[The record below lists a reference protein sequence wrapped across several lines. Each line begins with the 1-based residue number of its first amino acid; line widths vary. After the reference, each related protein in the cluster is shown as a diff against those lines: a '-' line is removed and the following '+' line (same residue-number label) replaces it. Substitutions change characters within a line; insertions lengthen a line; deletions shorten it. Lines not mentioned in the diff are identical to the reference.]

1 MKSKFFSA
9 AVLATLLG
17 IYSASVYQFSLDTLE
32 TGAVLRTNAPPILS
46 LDDRESDKQ
55 RILDVVQVREF
66 VTVESN
72 LPVPGANCEFSMGD
86 VKSISEEEVNNNL
99 SVCLEN
105 AYLFE

>member
-1 MKSKFFSA
+1 MKNKFFSA
-9 AVLATLLG
+9 TILVALLG

-32 TGAVLRTNAPPILS
+32 TGAVLRTNAPPTLS

-72 LPVPGANCEFSMGD
+72 LPVPGANCEFSLSN
-86 VKSISEEEVNNNL
+86 VESISEEEVNSDL

>member
-17 IYSASVYQFSLDTLE
+17 IYSASVYQFSLDSLSTS
-32 TGAVLRTNAPPILS
+32 AVLQTSAPVLS

-72 LPVPGANCEFSMGD
+72 LPVPGANCEFSMDD
-86 VKSISEEEVNNNL
+86 VELTSEEETNKSL